1 MGRIHDSGNGS
12 CCGSDARALRTKRAP
27 SEASPIMSSHN
38 PSTKKQPRTL
48 PSPMI
53 PSRVRR
59 RTAIAIRQ
67 LHPPVVG
74 HGEGRL
80 ILRCPVPDVPR
91 LRRRFRRSR
100 RQLDRNFF
108 RANRSGH
115 RVSRHGCVE
124 ILSNSRGLGLT
135 GRRVNRFLSKLEDGI
150 ARESELACAQF
161 VLFPN
166 APARGF
172 PYRGH
177 RRGRR
182 RTQHCGASAR
192 AGPCGHHP
200 CRTSV
205 ATNRFRR
212 SSRHVHAVS
221 GFGRREVSP
230 LGSDVPRSF
239 ACTGAPRGANCRS
252 AIWTVSVVLLPATG
266 ATSLCGSFEPACRTG
281 HAAGLCGG
289 A

>member
-1 MGRIHDSGNGS
+1 MKR
-12 CCGSDARALRTKRAP
+12 RAWAPVALSRAP
-27 SEASPIMSSHN
+27 TPHN
-38 PSTKKQPRTL
+38 PGTPRRETRRDFG
-48 PSPMI
+48 PKSPLLRPEWAGDGYGHATRQRPGPRWVALAI
-53 PSRVRR
+53 PSERGPKRENAAEVS
-59 RTAIAIRQ
+59 Q
-67 LHPPVVG
+67 
-74 HGEGRL
+74 
-80 ILRCPVPDVPR
+80 
-91 LRRRFRRSR
+91 RRS
-100 RQLDRNFF
+100 LKTKGPVAF
-108 RANRSGH
+108 A
-115 RVSRHGCVE
+115 
-124 ILSNSRGLGLT
+124 T
-135 GRRVNRFLSKLEDGI
+135 GPAIDGI
-150 ARESELACAQF
+150 ACESELACAQF
-161 VLFPN
+161 VLFLN

-177 RRGRR
+177 RRGCR

-212 SSRHVHAVS
+212 SSRHVHTVS

-230 LGSDVPRSF
+230 LGSDVPRSS
-239 ACTGAPRGANCRS
+239 ACTGAPRGSNCRS
-252 AIWTVSVVLLPATG
+252 AIWTVSGVLLPATG

>member
-1 MGRIHDSGNGS
+1 MVERPAVNRQVIGS
-12 CCGSDARALRTKRAP
+12 
-27 SEASPIMSSHN
+27 SPIRGVSF
-38 PSTKKQPRTL
+38 R
-48 PSPMI
+48 
-53 PSRVRR
+53 
-59 RTAIAIRQ
+59 
-67 LHPPVVG
+67 
-74 HGEGRL
+74 
-80 ILRCPVPDVPR
+80 PR
-91 LRRRFRRSR
+91 LTAGSFGLQAARFGLRGGLARKPAESGR
-100 RQLDRNFF
+100 FGDCGAWPAALSVRDLF

-115 RVSRHGCVE
+115 RVSRHRCVE
-124 ILSNSRGLGLT
+124 ILSNSRSLGLT
-135 GRRVNRFLSKLEDGI
+135 GRRVNRLLSTLEDGI
-150 ARESELACAQF
+150 ACESELACAQF
-161 VLFPN
+161 VLFLN

-177 RRGRR
+177 RRGCR

-252 AIWTVSVVLLPATG
+252 AIWTVSGVLLPATG